1 MRFVLL
7 IVQTLAIGGCGP
19 APAAKP
25 PQSAPAE
32 ILWDTW
38 GVPHIFAADA
48 PGLFHAFGWA
58 QMAAHGDLL
67 LELYGQARGRAAEYW
82 GDAHIQGDQYVRA
95 MGVPARARDWYAAQS
110 PEMRAGLDAFA
121 AGINHYARV
130 HPDRIA
136 ADRRQVL
143 PVGPE
148 DIVAHVQ
155 RVIHLSFVAGGQP
168 REAMRWQQAGSN
180 AWAVAP
186 SRSASGHAMLLA
198 NPHLP
203 WGGMTTWFE
212 AQLQAPGVDAYGAAL
227 VGFPLLGIAFNDHLG
242 WTHTNNPM
250 DGADLYE
257 LELVEG
263 GYRWDGGVRAF
274 DQSQDTLRVRQE
286 DGTLAAVPLTLLR
299 SVHGPVLAQ
308 KQDRA
313 VALRLAGLDRPHLM
327 EQYWDMVWAS
337 SLEEFEAAL
346 RRLQMPFFNV
356 LYADREGH
364 VLYLYGG
371 CTPRRPH
378 GDRAYW
384 QGLVPG
390 NTSATLWT
398 ECHDYDELPRLVDPP
413 GGWLQ
418 NANDPPWTA
427 TVPSL
432 LDPADFPPYLAPA
445 PRLGFRQQRSVRM
458 LSEDESITFEELVA
472 YKHSTRREAA
482 DHALD
487 DLLRAVEE
495 HGGDAVKPAAAV
507 LAAWDRRVDADSR
520 GAVLFDAW
528 FAQSGGRLFQT
539 PWQAGDPLGT
549 PSGLADPAGAVAA
562 LERAA
567 LQVIEAHGALDVA
580 WGEVHRL
587 RLGGRDLPASGGRG
601 FRTIWF
607 RRGPD
612 GRSYA
617 RGGDSF
623 VAVVEFGD
631 PVRAEVLLSYGN
643 ASQPGSPHRGD
654 QLELMARQELR
665 PVWRTRAE
673 VEANLARSEVMEAAA
688 GGATR

>member
-1 MRFVLL
+1 M
-7 IVQTLAIGGCGP
+7 
-19 APAAKP
+19 
-25 PQSAPAE
+25 
-32 ILWDTW
+32 
-38 GVPHIFAADA
+38 
-48 PGLFHAFGWA
+48 
-58 QMAAHGDLL
+58 
-67 LELYGQARGRAAEYW
+67 
-82 GDAHIQGDQYVRA
+82 
-95 MGVPARARDWYAAQS
+95 
-110 PEMRAGLDAFA
+110 
-121 AGINHYARV
+121 
-130 HPDRIA
+130 
-136 ADRRQVL
+136 
-143 PVGPE
+143 GPE
-148 DIVAHVQ
+148 DIAAHVQ

-168 REAMRWQQAGSN
+168 RAAVSWQGAGSN

-274 DQSQDTLRVRQE
+274 EQSLDTLRVRQE
-286 DGTLAAVPLTLLR
+286 DGTLGAVPLTLLR
-299 SVHGPVLAQ
+299 SVHGPVLARRE
-308 KQDRA
+308 DRA
-313 VALRLAGLDRPHLM
+313 VALRLAGLDRPYLM
-327 EQYWDMVWAS
+327 EQYWEMVRAT

-356 LYADREGH
+356 LYADRDGH
-364 VLYLYGG
+364 VLYLFGG

-458 LSEDESITFEELVA
+458 LSEDESITFEELIE
-472 YKHSTRREAA
+472 YKHSTRRELA
-482 DHALD
+482 DRILD

-507 LAAWDRRVDADSR
+507 LAAWDRRVEADSR

-528 FAQSGGRLFQT
+528 FAQTGGQPFLT
-539 PWQAGDPLGT
+539 PWQADDPLGT

-562 LERAA
+562 LEMAA
-567 LQVIEAHGALDVA
+567 VTGDR
-580 WGEVHRL
+580 GPRL
-587 RLGGRDLPASGGRG
+587 PRRRLGRGPPPAPRGPGPAGQRRPRIPHHLVPPGPGRPLLRAGRRLLRGRG
-601 FRTIWF
+601 GV
-607 RRGPD
+607 RRAGAGPD
-612 GRSYA
+612 PAGLRQRQPAGVAA
-617 RGGDSF
+617 RGGPAGADG
-623 VAVVEFGD
+623 AAG
-631 PVRAEVLLSYGN
+631 
-643 ASQPGSPHRGD
+643 
-654 QLELMARQELR
+654 
-665 PVWRTRAE
+665 
-673 VEANLARSEVMEAAA
+673 AAA
-688 GGATR
+688 GVAHPRRGGGEPGAARGDGSRGRGRDPVNGLRDSRSSIARLAAGDRVANSMRRSGQPCTGKHERSRNAEECAEDVDDGQPLPFTSQPC